1 MFRIVNAIIGAI
13 VWGVAN
19 VVYVD
24 LRRKG
29 IHSFTR
35 FAAFWVGTPTTWIS
49 LFAVRVR
56 PPETFSVE
64 DDGGEHLM
72 AAIRRDRALRPGER
86 PMDEEVEL
94 TEDPLDGDRQGEPQ
108 GGGPQD
114 ESDAGSGGG
123 GDGWAPLARSRTE

>member
-1 MFRIVNAIIGAI
+1 MFSFVNAILGAL
-13 VWGVAN
+13 VWLVAN

-64 DDGGEHLM
+64 DDGGERLL
-72 AAIRRDRALRPGER
+72 AEIRRDRTLRPGER
-86 PMDEEVEL
+86 PMDDEEAA
-94 TEDPLDGDRQGEPQ
+94 DGPLDDDR
-108 GGGPQD
+108 
-114 ESDAGSGGG
+114 G
-123 GDGWAPLARSRTE
+123 GDGWAPLARSPAK